1 MRGSRLTL
9 TTAEIERLDVLLVS
23 MRAASP
29 PGVEHRRS
37 DVFRAVLARG
47 FDVLALELQQRS
59 EPSTPRRRKSK
70 T

>member
-1 MRGSRLTL
+1 MSRARLTL
-9 TTAEIERLDVLLVS
+9 TPAEIDRLDVLLVS
-23 MRAASP
+23 MRAVSP

-47 FDVLALELQQRS
+47 FDVLAAELQQRS
-59 EPSTPRRRKSK
+59 KTSTPSRRRSR